1 MNPKTY
7 DDDAFGTRKEFGNLL
22 YAFLQSEHILADESF
37 VVALTGGFGSGKSH
51 FLSMWETEIRNL
63 PDPKP
68 MVVHVNA
75 WESDHSGEPVLALVS
90 AISKQL
96 SESEKLT
103 EKAVE
108 NLKSAAAGI
117 FWGSV
122 AMAKELTY
130 GYFEEKTGVDAENV
144 AEAIK
149 EGGHQG
155 VLNRAAK
162 KLFSDF
168 DARQSAIGNM
178 TDALKELIGEYD
190 ATSGLKLIIVVD
202 ELDRCRPT
210 YAIDMLEALKHLFNV
225 KGLGVLIA
233 VDWDQLSC
241 TAEALFGTRLNT
253 TEYFRKFVSRKIP
266 IPDPGDEGMK
276 KLVSNLWDR
285 FISSEHLQK
294 VKRFSSA
301 PALETLGRGPT
312 AILMG
317 LEITRPRQVEDF
329 FRLFSH
335 LLHVKNGNE
344 NSGTIWQ
351 SDFWAKILLT
361 GLCVINPSKFSRIAQ
376 GKMDVEEILGLVYS
390 ITRGRD
396 ERSDYDLKFIES
408 DFINHFT
415 NNSNR
420 DEIKEAFYKEISEDE
435 LAYRK
440 HDRSLPHFLN
450 GWEVSPIIGIA
461 RHIDTLKSF
470 SER

>member
-294 VKRFSSA
+294 VNRFSSA
-301 PALETLGRGPT
+301 PVLNEIGIGPT

-317 LEITRPRQVEDF
+317 LGITKPRQVEDF

-335 LLHVKNGNE
+335 LFRLKNGGTG
-344 NSGTIWQ
+344 SGSIWQ
-351 SDFWAKILLT
+351 RDFWAKFLLS
-361 GLCVINPSKFSRIAQ
+361 GLCIINPGKFDLVAR
-376 GKMDVEEILGLVYS
+376 GKMEVEAILELVYS
-390 ITRGRD
+390 ITRSG
-396 ERSDYDLKFIES
+396 ES
-408 DFINHFT
+408 DWKFKLQHMESELINHFACET
-415 NNSNR
+415 NL
-420 DEIKEAFYKEISEDE
+420 DELKEAFFKEISEEE

-440 HDRSLPHFLN
+440 RDRSVPHFSN
-450 GWEVSPIIGIA
+450 GWKVSPIVGLA